1 MSTSLGN
8 LSSVGS
14 YDPTTANAPKLGA
27 NTLGTSA
34 KDIQDNFMRMLI
46 TQLQNQNP
54 LNPMDNAEFSSQ
66 LAQMSQLQGIESM
79 RSSIDSFVKQVQNG
93 RLLEQSNLVGRQVM
107 AASDSVQWNGTEAV
121 SFAVNADSTL
131 TDAVLRIKSY
141 DGRVVDEIKL
151 GSLASDIK
159 GLSWDGTDK
168 EGAPVLSGRY
178 SLTVEGIGSDGRASK
193 GNVLTPAQVT
203 SVRRAGS
210 NIEIDLS
217 DGRSVL
223 DSQIMQVGS

>member
-54 LNPMDNAEFSSQ
+54 LNPMDNAQFASQ

-93 RLLEQSNLVGRQVM
+93 RLLEQSNLVGRQVL
-107 AASDSVQWNGTEAV
+107 AASESLQWNGTDAMN
-121 SFAVNADSTL
+121 FAVNAESTL
-131 TDAVLRIKSY
+131 ADAVLRIKSY
-141 DGRVVDEIKL
+141 DGKVVDEIKL
-151 GSLASDIK
+151 GSLSGDLK

-168 EGAPVLSGRY
+168 EGASVPTGRY
-178 SLTVEGIGSDGRASK
+178 LLTVEGIGSDGRLSK
-193 GNVLTPAQVT
+193 GNVLTPAQVS
-203 SVRRAGS
+203 SVRRAGG
-210 NIEIDLS
+210 NVEIGLS

-223 DSQIMQVGS
+223 DSQIMQIGS

>member
-8 LSSVGS
+8 LSSVGA
-14 YDPTTANAPKLGA
+14 YDPITANAPKLGA

-54 LNPMDNAEFSSQ
+54 LNPMDNAEFASQ

-79 RSSIDSFVKQVQNG
+79 RSSIDSFVTQVQNG

-121 SFAVNADSTL
+121 SFA
-131 TDAVLRIKSY
+131 
-141 DGRVVDEIKL
+141 
-151 GSLASDIK
+151 
-159 GLSWDGTDK
+159 
-168 EGAPVLSGRY
+168 
-178 SLTVEGIGSDGRASK
+178 
-193 GNVLTPAQVT
+193 
-203 SVRRAGS
+203 
-210 NIEIDLS
+210 
-217 DGRSVL
+217 
-223 DSQIMQVGS
+223 

>member
-27 NTLGTSA
+27 NTMGTSS
-34 KDIQDNFMRMLI
+34 KEIQDNFMRMLI

-54 LNPMDNAEFSSQ
+54 LNPMDNAQFASQ

-79 RSSIDSFVKQVQNG
+79 RGSIDSFVKQVQSG

-107 AASDSVQWNGTEAV
+107 AASESVQWNGTDAV
-121 SFAVNADSTL
+121 NFAVNADSTL
-131 TDAVLRIKSY
+131 ADAVLRIKSF
-141 DGRVVDEIKL
+141 DGRVLDEIKL
-151 GSLASDIK
+151 GTLGSDMK

-168 EGAPVLSGRY
+168 EGAPLLPGKY
-178 SLTVEGIGSDGRASK
+178 LLTVDGIGSDGRAST

-203 SVRRAGS
+203 SVRRAG
-210 NIEIDLS
+210 NDIEVDLS

-223 DSQIMQVGS
+223 DSQILQVGA